1 MVGQVSK
8 GQPDSSSVI
17 TLTTARMYIDGRQ
30 AKLKKRVERFLSE
43 TIEKRFKMSTTTTA
57 EPGFFLTFL

>member
-8 GQPDSSSVI
+8 GQPDCSSVI

-30 AKLKKRVERFLSE
+30 AKLGKELRFLSE
-43 TIEKRFKMSTTTTA
+43 RIEKRFKMSTTTTA

>member
-17 TLTTARMYIDGRQ
+17 SLTTARMYIDGRQ
-30 AKLKKRVERFLSE
+30 AKSGKELRDFYQRELRKGLK
-43 TIEKRFKMSTTTTA
+43 
-57 EPGFFLTFL
+57 